1 MKEMHTERSEKFVK
15 LMTGPSGRIGRI
27 VLGLLIL
34 GLGQLVVR
42 GTPGLVMSL
51 VSLVP
56 VSGGV
61 FDFCLIAKALGYPL
75 GGNAIRRQLSTAKV
89 AQGNRSRA

>member
-1 MKEMHTERSEKFVK
+1 MHSDRSERFVK
-15 LMTGPSGRIGRI
+15 MMTGPSGRVGRI

-34 GLGQLVVR
+34 GLGQFLVR

-56 VSGGV
+56 IGGGV

-75 GGNAIRRQLSTAKV
+75 SGPVIREQLKTVKV
-89 AQGNRSRA
+89 GQGTQSRA

>member
-1 MKEMHTERSEKFVK
+1 MHTDRSEKFVK
-15 LMTGPSGRIGRI
+15 LMTGPSGRVGRI
-27 VLGLLIL
+27 LLGLLIL
-34 GLGQLVVR
+34 GLGQFVVR

-56 VSGGV
+56 MSGGI

-75 GGNAIRRQLSTAKV
+75 DGAAIREQLRTVKVTRSTQSHA
-89 AQGNRSRA
+89 

>member
-1 MKEMHTERSEKFVK
+1 MHTERSEKFVK

-27 VLGLLIL
+27 VPGLLIL
-34 GLGQLVVR
+34 GLGQFVVR
-42 GTPGLVMSL
+42 GTPGFVMSL

-56 VSGGV
+56 MSGGL

-75 GGNAIRRQLSTAKV
+75 GGPAIRKQLSTVKV
-89 AQGNRSRA
+89 TQRTQPRA

>member
-1 MKEMHTERSEKFVK
+1 M
-15 LMTGPSGRIGRI
+15 
-27 VLGLLIL
+27 
-34 GLGQLVVR
+34 VR

-56 VSGGV
+56 MSGGL

-75 GGNAIRRQLSTAKV
+75 GGAAIREQLRTVKV
-89 AQGNRSRA
+89 ARSTQSHP